1 MPEPQPENPQQA
13 DLRPVTLSTQGPP
26 STVLPPE
33 PDGLL
38 DALADAEAAAGEQRR
53 ELLGAAAARWPRSSL
68 VWAALSAHARDDIEA
83 YAYARVGY
91 HRGLDALRGNGW
103 RGSGYVRWSAPTN
116 HGFLRSLQALARAA
130 ERIGELDEAERCRVF
145 LGQCDPAGPP
155 AG

>member
-1 MPEPQPENPQQA
+1 
-13 DLRPVTLSTQGPP
+13 
-26 STVLPPE
+26 
-33 PDGLL
+33 
-38 DALADAEAAAGEQRR
+38 
-53 ELLGAAAARWPRSSL
+53 RWPRSSL

-91 HRGLDALRGNGW
+91 HRGLDSLRGNGW

-130 ERIGELDEAERCRVF
+130 ERIGELDEADRCRVF

-155 AG
+155 AN